1 MLNKMKNSVQLT
13 IRMRFTIIL
22 SILCIGFSLF
32 GFATFKAMNTLNVNG
47 PIYQRIVQ
55 GKDIIADV
63 LPPPEYI
70 IESYLVALQLTQA
83 SAPSEISA
91 LVTRFQMLKT
101 EYESR
106 HTYWLNQSL
115 EQELHA
121 PFIERSY
128 QSAQAFYN
136 EANQQF
142 LPSVQAGD
150 RDASQASLLKMRQ
163 AYEEHRNAIDQVVK
177 LATARNVDDEAQA
190 QGTLHTYQFA
200 LIGIFVFS
208 VAIAV
213 ILTFIV
219 SRAILKSLKTAQQ
232 VAGAIAKGNLNSSID
247 VDQQDEIGEL
257 LRSMKAIQE
266 PINMFVTDL
275 DAMAKKH
282 ADGWVKEQLDVS
294 KFSGIYGKMAHE
306 VNELIQSRIAINR
319 KLIGIVN
326 QYAKG
331 DFSVDMDVL
340 PGETIAITKIM
351 DSAKKTFLDVNNEIK
366 MLAEAGAKGDFSKR
380 SNADSFEFMFKEIM
394 TNLNNLM
401 ETSEVGFND
410 VLHVANALAQGD
422 LTQTISKDYPGTF
435 GEVVV
440 GMNNIVENLKTL
452 VGDIKNSTD
461 SINTAAKEI
470 ASGNNDLSHR
480 TEEQAASLEQTAASM
495 EELTSAV
502 QHNAQN
508 AQQANRLAAE
518 ATDTASRGVEAVGHV
533 VMTMND
539 INESSRKIGD
549 IISVI
554 DDIAFQTNILALNA
568 AVEAARAGDQGRG
581 FAVVAVEVRNLAQR
595 AATAAGEIKTL
606 IHDSVDKVE
615 DGSKLVTQAGL
626 TMKEIV
632 KSIRGVTDMMAEITA
647 ASSEQSSGIEQ
658 VNQAIGQMDDVT
670 QQNAALVEQAAAAA
684 ESLEEQAQNMVVIV
698 SGFKVDGYSSKQGNA
713 MRAAS
718 TRIATPKAKTGAS
731 KVLPF
736 SQKLQLQLVDNSDHW
751 EEF

>member
-1 MLNKMKNSVQLT
+1 MLNKMRNSLQLT

-22 SILCIGFSLF
+22 SILVIGFSLF

-70 IESYLVALQLTQA
+70 IESYLVVLQLTQTTVPA
-83 SAPSEISA
+83 EISA
-91 LVTRFQMLKT
+91 LVARFQILKT

-106 HTYWLNQSL
+106 HGYWLNQPL
-115 EQELHA
+115 EQKLRA
-121 PFIERSY
+121 SLVERSY
-128 QSAQAFYN
+128 QSAQAFYY
-136 EANQQF
+136 EADQRF
-142 LPSVQAGD
+142 LPSIQAGD
-150 RDASQASLLKMRQ
+150 RDGSLASLLKMRQ
-163 AYEEHRNAIDQVVK
+163 AYEEHRSAIDQAVK
-177 LATARNVDDEAQA
+177 IATARNVEDEAQA
-190 QGTLHTYQFA
+190 LSTIHKYKIVLA
-200 LIGIFVFS
+200 GIFIFS
-208 VAIAV
+208 VAIAI
-213 ILTFIV
+213 ILTFMV
-219 SRAILKSLKTAQQ
+219 SRGILKSLQTAQQ
-232 VAGAIAKGNLNSSID
+232 VAGEIAKGNLSSSID
-247 VDQQDEIGEL
+247 IHQQDEIGEL
-257 LRSMKAIQE
+257 LRSMKAIQD
-266 PINMFVTDL
+266 PINLFVTDL
-275 DAMAKKH
+275 DSMAKKH

-294 KFSGIYGKMAHE
+294 KFSGIYSNMAHE

-331 DFSVDMDVL
+331 DFSADMDVL

-380 SNADSFEFMFKEIM
+380 SDADRFEFMFKEIM

-401 ETSEVGFND
+401 ETSDVGFND

-422 LTQTISKDYPGTF
+422 LTQTIDKNYPGAF
-435 GEVVV
+435 GEVVA

-470 ASGNNDLSHR
+470 AAGNNDLSHR

-508 AQQANRLAAE
+508 AQQANRLAVA
-518 ATDTASRGVEAVGHV
+518 ATSTASRGVEAVGHV

-568 AVEAARAGDQGRG
+568 AVEAARAGEQGRG

-595 AATAAGEIKTL
+595 AATAAGEIKDL
-606 IHDSVDKVE
+606 INESVDKVA

-626 TMKEIV
+626 TMEEIV
-632 KSIRGVTDMMAEITA
+632 TSIRGVTDMMAEITA
-647 ASSEQSSGIEQ
+647 ASSEQSSGIDQ
-658 VNQAIGQMDDVT
+658 VNQAIAQMDDVT

-684 ESLEEQAQNMVVIV
+684 ESLEEQAQNMVVTV
-698 SGFKVDGYSSKQGNA
+698 SSFKVDGHSPNSSKSVH
-713 MRAAS
+713 AAPE
-718 TRIATPKAKTGAS
+718 RKETPQVKTGTG
-731 KVLPF
+731 KILPF
-736 SQKLQLQLVDNSDHW
+736 NQKLQLQLADNDVW